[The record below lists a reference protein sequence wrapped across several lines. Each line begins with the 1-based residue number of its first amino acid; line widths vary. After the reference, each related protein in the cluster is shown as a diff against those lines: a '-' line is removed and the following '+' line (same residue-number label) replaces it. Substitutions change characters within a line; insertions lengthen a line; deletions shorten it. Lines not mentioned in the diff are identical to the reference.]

1 MYETLFRSAVVSL
14 CVYELCATIFERA
27 GAFLRCAGLAIA
39 DFRRH
44 DGLVYSGYLA
54 FIFLLATFPFLVF
67 FTAMTST
74 ALNVLDKHE
83 DFLQGLVTSL
93 LSELPHETIAA
104 LLPRINEIL
113 SGPPQSLLTVAVV
126 GIVWTASS
134 AIEGM
139 RTVLNKAFRVSAPPP
154 YILGRMLSIL
164 QFLVIVLVMMFS
176 VLFIVFVPIVLDV
189 LDQKWGYLC
198 YIKYTLS
205 EVILCL
211 SVALLY
217 FMVPNTRQRIGVILP
232 GAVVV
237 TILWTA
243 SSFTFSWYL
252 SNFRVLHTM
261 YGNLSGII
269 ASMLFFYILS
279 IFFIYGAEL
288 SYRLSKQF

>member
-1 MYETLFRSAVVSL
+1 MHG
-14 CVYELCATIFERA
+14 LCATILKGV
-27 GAFLRCAGLAIA
+27 GAFFKCAGLAIA

-44 DGLVYSGYLA
+44 DGLVYSGYLS
-54 FIFLLATFPFLVF
+54 FIFLLSTFPFLVF

-164 QFLVIVLVMMFS
+164 QFLAIVLVMMCS
-176 VLFIVFVPIVLDV
+176 VLFTVLVPIILDI
-189 LDQKWGYLC
+189 LDPKWGYLG
-198 YIKYTLS
+198 YIKYIVS

-211 SVALLY
+211 SVAFMY
-217 FMVPNTRQRIGVILP
+217 YMVPNTRQRMGVVLP

-237 TILWTA
+237 TVLWSL

-261 YGNLSGII
+261 YGNLSGIV
-269 ASMLFFYILS
+269 ASMLFFYIIS